1 MILKEEQRDLFSLP
15 HGYWFAH
22 CISADFALGAGIAK
36 QFEERYNMRHMLR
49 TAFGYGEFGM
59 EVWDWD
65 EWGPS
70 CLYCSNVLNLVTKKK
85 CFYKP
90 TLEDLEEALKD
101 MKEVCLERGVTKL
114 AMPRI
119 GCGLDRLNWDDV
131 RPMIEEIF
139 EDMDIEI
146 LVCVL

>member
-36 QFEERYNMRHMLR
+36 QFEEMYGMRHMLR
-49 TAFGYGEFGM
+49 VHYGDENGF
-59 EVWDWD
+59 WDFD
-65 EWGPS
+65 SWGAS
-70 CLYCSNVLNLVTKKK
+70 CLPCSNVLNLVTKKK
-85 CFYKP
+85 CFHKP
-90 TLEDLEEALKD
+90 TLIDLEEALRD
-101 MKEVCLERGVTKL
+101 MVHVCREHGIKKV

-131 RPMIEEIF
+131 RPLIEDVF
-139 EDMDIEI
+139 EDEDIEI

>member
-36 QFEERYNMRHMLR
+36 QIEERYGMKAMLHA
-49 TAFGYGEFGM
+49 TYDSPDTKGWEFDSYG
-59 EVWDWD
+59 
-65 EWGPS
+65 PA
-70 CLYCSNVLNLVTKKK
+70 CLPCSNVLNLVTKKK
-85 CFYKP
+85 CYQKP
-90 TLEDLEEALKD
+90 TLDDLAAALED
-101 MKEVCLERGVTKL
+101 MKDVCEEDAITKV

-139 EDMDIEI
+139 ADMDIEI